1 MVNDAEEQKP
11 TPTDLARIKAEYEH
25 FKKDMAIAEESRS
38 DLNKMAGK
46 VHKLE
51 DILATPNPLAGLST
65 GVVGIAGMKPVSDE
79 MIGIKPMSELMGF
92 NSISKMLGLGMQSHL
107 TTALSGISTAFTPA
121 LGLAELTKTLNKN
134 AFAGLTAQ
142 SALAGTFA
150 NTLKIA
156 APAYESPFKDLYA
169 ANPGFASVFK
179 TLSDGGWVKQTG
191 LVNGVAEQL
200 ARLRS
205 ESMSF
210 ENQLAQLGTE
220 AMSTVPDILTDEF
233 VDSVL
238 EQEEELLEAV
248 DEDYEERAQE
258 IAEQNPELAEAVAAV
273 AARLNLTPTQQV
285 CLYLSVGALFAFFT
299 YIGVLMLEDSSPVVE
314 GLMEAGKASASEIA
328 TGVGGGATLIAKTAT
343 DPYVERPAK
352 DQSDE

>member
-51 DILATPNPLAGLST
+51 DILANPNPLAGLST
-65 GVVGIAGMKPVSDE
+65 GVAGIAGMTPVSE

-92 NSISKMLGLGMQSHL
+92 NSISKMLGLGMQSHM
-107 TTALSGISTAFTPA
+107 TTALSGISAAFTSAP
-121 LGLAELTKTLNKN
+121 GLAELTKTLNKN

-179 TLSDGGWVKQTG
+179 TLNDGGWVKQTG
-191 LVNGVAEQL
+191 LVNGVAEHL
-200 ARLRS
+200 TRLRS

-220 AMSTVPDILTDEF
+220 AMSTMPDILTDEF

-238 EQEEELLEAV
+238 EQEEALLEAV

-258 IAEQNPELAEAVAAV
+258 IAEQNPELAEAVAVA

-299 YIGVLMLEDSSPVVE
+299 YIGILMLEDSSPVVE

-343 DPYVERPAK
+343 DPYVKRPAK

>member
-1 MVNDAEEQKP
+1 
-11 TPTDLARIKAEYEH
+11 
-25 FKKDMAIAEESRS
+25 MAIAEEARS
-38 DLNKMAGK
+38 GLNKMAGK

-51 DILATPNPLAGLST
+51 DILATPNPLAGPRT
-65 GVVGIAGMKPVSDE
+65 GVAGIAGMKSVSE

-92 NSISKMLGLGMQSHL
+92 NSISKMLGLGMQSHM
-107 TTALSGISTAFTPA
+107 TTALSGISAAFTPA
-121 LGLAELTKTLNKN
+121 PGLAELTKTLNKN

-179 TLSDGGWVKQTG
+179 TLNDGGWVKQTG

-210 ENQLAQLGTE
+210 ENQLAQLGAE

-258 IAEQNPELAEAVAAV
+258 IAEQNPELAEAVAVV

-285 CLYLSVGALFAFFT
+285 CLYLSVGALFAFFA

-314 GLMEAGKASASEIA
+314 GLMDAGEASAYGIA
-328 TGVGGGATLIAKTAT
+328 TGVGGGVALIAKTAT
-343 DPYVERPAK
+343 NPYVERPAK